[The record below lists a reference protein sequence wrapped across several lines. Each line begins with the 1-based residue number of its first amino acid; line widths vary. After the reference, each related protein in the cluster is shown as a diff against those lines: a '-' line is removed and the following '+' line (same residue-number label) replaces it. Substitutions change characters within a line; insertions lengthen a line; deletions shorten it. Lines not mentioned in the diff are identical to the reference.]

1 MLLYASLPRTVKYE
15 NGVVY
20 HILRVNPNIPDI
32 CGYLWGGN

>member
-20 HILRVNPNIPDI
+20 HILRVNPNIPDT